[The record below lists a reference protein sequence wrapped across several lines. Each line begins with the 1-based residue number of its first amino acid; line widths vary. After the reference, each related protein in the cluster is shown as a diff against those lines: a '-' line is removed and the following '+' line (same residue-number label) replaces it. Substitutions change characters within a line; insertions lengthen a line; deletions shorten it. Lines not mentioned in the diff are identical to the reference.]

1 MTVNVAAAG
10 APQIQIHEPDPQY
23 HAGACNIGHDEI
35 RRRWRF
41 GHEMVLLALVVFA
54 VLVLLHVPALLRFVV
69 AAPVAVGAACYLEA
83 ALKFCV
89 RFGMRGLFNFG
100 ALGAEGTVVDPV
112 ARARDRRRARQ
123 LAAASLA
130 VALLVGAVA
139 VLLPF

>member
-1 MTVNVAAAG
+1 MNLTTAG
-10 APQIQIHEPDPQY
+10 APQIQIQQPDPKY
-23 HAGACNIGHDEI
+23 RAGACNIGHEEI

-41 GHEMVLLALVVFA
+41 GHQISIFALVLYA
-54 VLVLLHVPALLRFVV
+54 ALVLLHVPPLLRFVV
-69 AAPVAVGAACYLEA
+69 AAPVAVASACYLEA

-123 LAAASLA
+123 LSTASLVIA
-130 VALLVGAVA
+130 VLVGAVA
-139 VLLPF
+139 VLLPL